1 MQRRRP
7 TIGITC
13 GDPAGIGPE
22 IVVRAVRDPRVRAA
36 CRPLVIGD
44 PQVLTIA
51 LQLCGGA
58 GRLQL
63 VDRPEPADAPTPAAE
78 DVIEVVAAGELP
90 PGTLRWGAIQAAA
103 GQAAFAYVERAVQ
116 LAFAGTIDALA
127 TAPLHKVALRQA
139 GVPYLGHTELLAG
152 LTGAHEP
159 LTMFEAGALRIFFL
173 TRHVSLRRACELV
186 ERGRVLDVLLR
197 AAGALDRLQV
207 PPGPLAVAALNPHGG
222 DDGLLGSEERDQLLP
237 AIAEARA
244 RGCAVE
250 GPIPADAV
258 FHQARQ
264 GRFRAVLALYH
275 DQGHIAAK
283 TLDFEHTVALTLGLP
298 FLRTSVDHGTAFDL
312 AGQGRASAISMIEA
326 VLTAARYAG
335 GWRDELRHARAARS
349 RI

>member
-1 MQRRRP
+1 MEPRP
-7 TIGITC
+7 IVGITC

-22 IVVRAVRDPRVRAA
+22 IVVRAVGDPRVQAA

-44 PQVLTIA
+44 PHVVA
-51 LQLCGGA
+51 LAAQLCGGRRA
-58 GRLQL
+58 LRV
-63 VDRPEPADAPTPAAE
+63 VDGLERRETPPLGAE
-78 DVIEVVAAGELP
+78 GPIEVVAAGELP
-90 PGTLRWGAIQAAA
+90 PGSLRWGLVQAAA

-139 GVPYLGHTELLAG
+139 AVPYLGHTEMLAG

-186 ERGRVLDVLLR
+186 ERERVLDVLLR
-197 AAGALDRLQV
+197 AERALDRLKL
-207 PPGPLAVAALNPHGG
+207 PAGPLAVAALNPHGG
-222 DDGLLGSEERDQLLP
+222 EDGLLGCEEREQLEP

-244 RGCAVE
+244 RGCAIE

-312 AGQGRASAISMIEA
+312 AGQGRASATSMIEA
-326 VLTAARYAG
+326 VLAAARYAG
-335 GWRDELRHARAARS
+335 GWRHELRSARAERN
-349 RI
+349 RV